1 MGKDALAIG
10 PKSGRITVSGNN
22 ISNSYIGKDETKR
35 VEDLN
40 AGGLV
45 FNGTTD
51 ICVVGN
57 LISSVRPKA
66 LELKGEPSERVNFSG
81 NVITDAQS
89 DQENLKNSIVENNL
103 N

>member
-1 MGKDALAIG
+1 MK
-10 PKSGRITVSGNN
+10 T
-22 ISNSYIGKDETKR
+22 
-35 VEDLN
+35 
-40 AGGLV
+40 GLTSE
-45 FNGTTD
+45 GTTD

-66 LELKGEPSERVNFSG
+66 LALKGEPSERVNFSG

-89 DQENLKNSIVENNL
+89 DQGKLKKSIVENNL